1 MNRLYKILFAFFV
14 SMQICSVTCMLD
26 LDKCKGFLSR
36 KDTKLIASYQ
46 PLVINE
52 MLTEEVSFKLNY
64 NELYTMA
71 RDLRQINLVLKA
83 NESKFNDEEKK
94 GIHAFQKVGD
104 FLNKKMLEGFEQE
117 KRDLESILKDVNN
130 TSIFS
135 FMYLNQVEQ
144 ELLDSG
150 KLERKGDNLQFEEKN
165 QENQKICRFIRAAVE
180 DKVIKG
186 LAALAAGTVTVVV
199 GGITGISYAVY
210 KKWFAKKKTDE
221 ISESKKESVVEIN
234 Q

>member
-1 MNRLYKILFAFFV
+1 M
-14 SMQICSVTCMLD
+14 
-26 LDKCKGFLSR
+26 SR

-104 FLNKKMLEGFEQE
+104 FLNKK
-117 KRDLESILKDVNN
+117 
-130 TSIFS
+130 
-135 FMYLNQVEQ
+135 
-144 ELLDSG
+144 
-150 KLERKGDNLQFEEKN
+150 
-165 QENQKICRFIRAAVE
+165 C
-180 DKVIKG
+180 
-186 LAALAAGTVTVVV
+186 
-199 GGITGISYAVY
+199 
-210 KKWFAKKKTDE
+210 
-221 ISESKKESVVEIN
+221 
-234 Q
+234 